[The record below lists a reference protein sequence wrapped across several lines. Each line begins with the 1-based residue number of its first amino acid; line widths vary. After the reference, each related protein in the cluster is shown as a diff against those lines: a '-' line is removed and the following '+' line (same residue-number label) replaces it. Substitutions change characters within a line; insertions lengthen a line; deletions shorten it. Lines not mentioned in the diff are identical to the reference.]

1 MPTAQTIAA
10 ARPGRR
16 VWCSGGPASY
26 RMSLIRSRV
35 ALLQKL
41 GERLFG
47 AFQCVGGIFVAHD
60 RELDLRPQL
69 LLELGVDR
77 RVRRGSS
84 LATGKVLCGDRSP
97 LVLCRTI

>member
-1 MPTAQTIAA
+1 QTIAA
-10 ARPGRR
+10 ARPGCR
-16 VWCSGGPASY
+16 VWCTGGPASY
-26 RMSLIRSRV
+26 RTSLMRSRV

-47 AFQCVGGIFVAHD
+47 AFQCIGGVFVAHD

-84 LATGKVLCGDRSP
+84 LAAGETLRGDRSP
-97 LVLCRTI
+97 LVLRRTI